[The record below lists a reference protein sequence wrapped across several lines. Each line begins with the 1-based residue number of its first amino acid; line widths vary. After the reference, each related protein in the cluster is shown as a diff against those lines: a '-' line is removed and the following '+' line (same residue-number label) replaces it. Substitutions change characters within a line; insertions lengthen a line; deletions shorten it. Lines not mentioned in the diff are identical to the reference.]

1 MGLPHDP
8 DFKEDPMKKA
18 PEPTVV
24 DAAQKKDML
33 AYSKGNSLQKDPFF
47 CVPVAKHQTSMGEV
61 VLPMMIYDATFAMAI
76 FLCDLDKVEKVF
88 EGTGMVPS
96 FRLGGKGVV
105 GLGLIEYRA
114 TSLGPYNEV
123 GLALPQFWSKSN
135 TVTDCV
141 KSVLELYR
149 STKTKE
155 MGYYVAHLPVTTEL
169 ARVVGYEC
177 WGFPKFVTNI
187 HININ
192 KRDMDCGVMDPKG
205 KDSIFT
211 IKGRLGPGVPAPA
224 LDILDNTIKDGK
236 PLRTVVNTRGLA
248 RLYMGGN
255 AVVSLG
261 RSEHPMARTMRALG
275 LDSKKPFCTHI
286 VPKFQSLLHA
296 GGAY

>member
-1 MGLPHDP
+1 
-8 DFKEDPMKKA
+8 MKKGA
-18 PEPTVV
+18 EPTVV
-24 DAAQKKDML
+24 DSAQKKDML

-47 CVPVAKHQTSMGEV
+47 CVPVANHPTSQGDV
-61 VLPMMIYDATFAMAI
+61 VLPMMIYDATFAMAV

-96 FRLGGKGVV
+96 FRMGGKGVV

-123 GLALPQFWSKSN
+123 GLALPQLWSKSN
-135 TVTDCV
+135 TLFDCV
-141 KSVLELYR
+141 KSMLELYR
-149 STKTKE
+149 DTRTKE

-177 WGFPKFVTNI
+177 WGFPKFVTKINI
-187 HININ
+187 GIN
-192 KRDMDCGVMDPKG
+192 KRNMDCGVMDPNG

-211 IKGRLGPGVPAPA
+211 IKGKLGPGVPVPS

-236 PLRTVVNTRGLA
+236 PMRTVVNTRGVA
-248 RLYMGGN
+248 RLYLGGN
-255 AVVSLG
+255 AVLSLG
-261 RSEHPMARTMRALG
+261 RSGHPMAQTMRSLALDG
-275 LDSKKPFCTHI
+275 KRPVCTHI

-296 GGAY
+296 GGVY